1 MDQQSS
7 IDEVQAP
14 ITTAPPQVR
23 RIIELVLEVEKDKLY
38 QKYPRSILSIAQT
51 TTTLLCKH
59 LTLFVCLQS
68 NMRSAL

>member
-1 MDQQSS
+1 VDQQSS

-38 QKYPRSILSIAQT
+38 QKYPRSINEDIIKIIKEA
-51 TTTLLCKH
+51 
-59 LTLFVCLQS
+59 V
-68 NMRSAL
+68 R

>member
-23 RIIELVLEVEKDKLY
+23 RIIELVLEAEKDKLY
-38 QKYPRSILSIAQT
+38 QKYPRSINEDIIKIIKET
-51 TTTLLCKH
+51 
-59 LTLFVCLQS
+59 V
-68 NMRSAL
+68 R